1 MIKDMKNLFLF
12 SLLTVTFAVV
22 ADNPGE
28 VVENDEPEAVVE
40 ESVESTPVVTE
51 SDSSGD
57 GESSESE
64 DGVVTLEKV
73 TVTGSRIKRSQVE
86 GASLSLIH
94 I

>member
-12 SLLTVTFAVV
+12 SLLAVTFTVV

-28 VVENDEPEAVVE
+28 VAENDEPEAVVE
-40 ESVESTPVVTE
+40 ESVESTPVETE

-73 TVTGSRIKRSQVE
+73 TVTGSRIKRSFF
-86 GASLSLIH
+86 
-94 I
+94 